1 MASAKRKQRR
11 HGLRVIILAMSFS
24 LGQQAYGAGWTD
36 VKGFQ
41 IELPAAP
48 QRIVALAPSVTEI
61 LFSLELGDRIVGVTD
76 FSDFPPETAR
86 LPRVGSYKN
95 ISVEAV
101 LNLDPDLVVGVADGN
116 PLHDLDRIRDL
127 HIPVYLVDPKTIPA
141 MLVSIEKIG
150 EITDRAER
158 AGLLVAKLRKRLD
171 CIRHL
176 TEGLD
181 RPLVLL
187 QIEQNPLVTVNG
199 DTLQSQLI
207 ELAGGRNLSA
217 EESVRYPRYSLE
229 TVLLRQPEII
239 IISTMQEEARL
250 ATELDRWKR
259 FPALP
264 AVRDHRLYVVQ
275 SDLIARAA
283 PRILDGLEA
292 MFKIIHPEIPIDCG
306 STP

>member
-1 MASAKRKQRR
+1 MVA
-11 HGLRVIILAMSFS
+11 ILFMLLF
-24 LGQQAYGAGWTD
+24 LPLQVYGTTWTD
-36 VKGFQ
+36 VRGFR
-41 IELPAAP
+41 IELPAVP
-48 QRIVALAPSVTEI
+48 QRIVTLAPSVTEI
-61 LFSLELGDRIVGVTD
+61 LFSLGLGDRIVGVTD

-86 LPRVGSYKN
+86 LPKVGSYKN

-116 PLHDLDRIRDL
+116 PLHDLERIRDL
-127 HIPVYLVDPKTIPA
+127 RIPVYLVDPKTIPG
-141 MLVSIEKIG
+141 MLMSIEQVG
-150 EITDRAER
+150 AITNRAEHAR
-158 AGLLVAKLRKRLD
+158 ILVNKLQARLD

-176 TEGLD
+176 TEGLA

-187 QIEQNPLVTVNG
+187 QIEQNPLVTING

-207 ELAGGRNLSA
+207 ELAGGRNLAADESA
-217 EESVRYPRYSLE
+217 RYPRYSLE
-229 TVLLRQPEII
+229 TVLLRQPEVI
-239 IISTMQEEARL
+239 IISTMQEDAHL
-250 ATELDRWKR
+250 TTEPDRWKR

-264 AVRDHRLYVVQ
+264 AVRNHRLHVIQ

-292 MFKIIHPEIPIDCG
+292 MFKIIHPEIEIDCG